1 MRVEAGCIVVDGSIV
16 AIGSTVVVV
25 YLKALALM
33 PAMMLLRLPE
43 SDMRDG
49 GLSEFILSTAA
60 LVMSRFE
67 VVLQMVRCALPS
79 VPLTMLINLMVV
91 NKREEGG
98 DGRQG
103 RGRS

>member
-1 MRVEAGCIVVDGSIV
+1 MGCELRLDASSWMEASSPL
-16 AIGSTVVVV
+16 AAPLLVV

-67 VVLQMVRCALPS
+67 KGSR
-79 VPLTMLINLMVV
+79 
-91 NKREEGG
+91 
-98 DGRQG
+98 
-103 RGRS
+103 